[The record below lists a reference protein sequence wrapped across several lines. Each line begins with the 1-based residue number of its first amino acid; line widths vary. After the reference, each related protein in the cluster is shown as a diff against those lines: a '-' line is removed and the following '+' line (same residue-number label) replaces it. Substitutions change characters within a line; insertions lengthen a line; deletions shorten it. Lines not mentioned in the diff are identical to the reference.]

1 MKHRSFKDKAIR
13 FVKTWYIVVLAA
25 IGVFAV
31 GTGAFDL
38 NFAVRSWHIL
48 LLGTFIIV
56 AGLFDITHRLKGSL
70 PAHFPAQIQGP
81 LLWTVT
87 AWMLLRMSGP
97 YSKYAIIIPAG
108 FIAWLVTTYHPK
120 VFLFPILFALI
131 MEAGLTITG
140 RQPVVELSL
149 NMLLYG
155 LAAIFLALFARS
167 NAYRK
172 ELLNSINR
180 AKKKSDAQEYAK
192 DLGITSSGPFI
203 LETLPEFEAIENK
216 EQMDV
221 STIKIITDSFDL
233 QLELIRQSLNLTT
246 VAVLWPDSQ
255 GRELRLRNIS
265 TIRKDIQPG
274 PYAIGSGI
282 TGALFRDRKEIA
294 LASVK
299 ANFSGLPYYIN
310 KGEVGSL
317 IAIKII
323 GDLQKESSPVDKKN
337 SGILCVDRT
346 GKSGW
351 NESELTILRLLGKK
365 LSLDINMGKQL
376 YAINRERNAFQ
387 QVCIGLRELNSV
399 MGLQSVFDATIKAV
413 KTLVQADFIAISLLQ
428 GKHHSIVKA
437 EGLYAKN
444 LIGMEFSK
452 NEGIVGQVMKINSSL
467 PAEAEY
473 RGPAP
478 IFSKKQRF
486 SDFGSLLVLPLQK
499 EEGDSI
505 GALTVAARKHG
516 VFTGHRKDILE
527 LIAAQVAIKIDL
539 AQTHEQINKIAKI
552 DKLTDLANHRTF
564 QHAFDVMLNR
574 AQRRSGPLCLI
585 LCDID
590 YFKRIN
596 DTYGHP
602 FGDQVLKVIADTLAE
617 TVRKVDLAARYGGDE
632 FAIILEDS
640 DEYGGMEMVERIR
653 SKVEALSLHKN
664 NDTVNITIS
673 LGLAAFP
680 NDGDKKSLLID
691 RADQALYKAKAD
703 GRNCIK
709 SWGQGKL
716 VSKEDHLSQSRS

>member
-13 FVKTWYIVVLAA
+13 FAKTWYLIALAA

-38 NFAVRSWHIL
+38 NLAVRSWYIL
-48 LLGTFIIV
+48 ILGAFIVV
-56 AGLFDITHRLKGSL
+56 AGLLDITHRLKGSL
-70 PAHFPAQIQGP
+70 PAHFPAQIQGL

-97 YSKYAIIIPAG
+97 YAKHAIIIPAG
-108 FIAWLVTTYHPK
+108 FIAWIVTIYPPK
-120 VFLFPILFALI
+120 VFIFPMLFAFI
-131 MEAGLTITG
+131 IETSLTITG
-140 RQPVVELSL
+140 RQPVVELAL

-155 LAAIFLALFARS
+155 LAVICLSLFVRS
-167 NAYRK
+167 DAYRK
-172 ELLNSINR
+172 ELVNSINR
-180 AKKKSDAQEYAK
+180 AKKKSDAREYAK
-192 DLGITSSGPFI
+192 DLGITSPGPFI
-203 LETLPEFEAIENK
+203 LETFPEFEAIENK
-216 EQMDV
+216 EQPDV
-221 STIKIITDSFDL
+221 STIKTITDSFDL

-255 GRELRLRNIS
+255 ERELRLRNIS

-282 TGALFRDRKEIA
+282 TGALFSGRKEIT

-299 ANFSGLPYYIN
+299 AGFSGLPYYN
-310 KGEVGSL
+310 KKGEVGSL
-317 IAIKII
+317 VAIKII
-323 GDLQKESSPVDKKN
+323 GDLQRESNQVDKKK

-346 GKSGW
+346 EKSDW

-376 YAINRERNAFQ
+376 YAINRERNSFQ
-387 QVCIGLRELNSV
+387 RVCIGLRELNSV

-428 GKHHSIVKA
+428 SKHHSIVRA

-444 LIGMEFSK
+444 LTGMEFSK

-467 PAEAEY
+467 PAGAEY
-473 RGPAP
+473 RGSAP
-478 IFSKKQRF
+478 IFSKEQRF
-486 SDFGSLLVLPLQK
+486 PDFASLLVLPLQK
-499 EEGDSI
+499 GKGDSI
-505 GALTVAARKHG
+505 GALTVAARKPG
-516 VFTGHRKDILE
+516 VFAGHRRDILE

-539 AQTHEQINKIAKI
+539 AQAHEQINKIAKI
-552 DKLTDLANHRTF
+552 DELTNLANHRTF

-602 FGDQVLKVIADTLAE
+602 FGDRVLRLIADTMAG
-617 TVRKVDLAARYGGDE
+617 TVRKVDLVARYGGEE

-640 DEYGGMEMVERIR
+640 NESGGLEMAERIR
-653 SKVEALSLHKN
+653 NKVEALSLHRD
-664 NDTVNITIS
+664 NDTFNITIS

-691 RADQALYKAKAD
+691 RADQALYKAKAG

-709 SWGQGKL
+709 AWSE
-716 VSKEDHLSQSRS
+716 VAIFT

>member
-1 MKHRSFKDKAIR
+1 MKRRSFKDTAIR
-13 FVKTWYIVVLAA
+13 FAKTWYLVILAA
-25 IGVFAV
+25 IGAFAV

-38 NFAVRSWHIL
+38 NFAVTPWYILLL
-48 LLGTFIIV
+48 LLGTFIIA
-56 AGLFDITHRLKGSL
+56 AGLLDIAYRLKGSL
-70 PAHFPAQIQGP
+70 PSHFPAQIQGP

-97 YSKYAIIIPAG
+97 YSKHAIIIPAG
-108 FIAWLVTTYHPK
+108 FIAWLVTTYPPK

-140 RQPVVELSL
+140 RQPLVELSL
-149 NMLLYG
+149 NVLLYG

-167 NAYRK
+167 DAYRK
-172 ELLNSINR
+172 ELLNSIDR

-203 LETLPEFEAIENK
+203 LETPPEFEAIENK
-216 EQMDV
+216 EQPDV
-221 STIKIITDSFDL
+221 STLKTITDSFDL

-246 VAVLWPDSQ
+246 VAVLWPDIQ

-274 PYAIGSGI
+274 PYAIGTGI
-282 TGALFRDRKEIA
+282 TGAILRDRNEIT
-294 LASVK
+294 LAPVK
-299 ANFSGLPYYIN
+299 ADFSGLPYYIK
-310 KGEVGSL
+310 KGGVGSL
-317 IAIKII
+317 LAVNIQ
-323 GDLQKESSPVDKKN
+323 DNLQGESSPVDRKI

-346 GKSGW
+346 EKSDW

-387 QVCIGLRELNSV
+387 RVCIGLRELNSV
-399 MGLQSVFDATIKAV
+399 LGMEPVFDASIKAV
-413 KTLVQADFIAISLLQ
+413 RALVQADFIAISLLQ

-437 EGLYAKN
+437 EGLHAKN

-452 NEGIVGQVMKINSSL
+452 NEGIVGQVMKINRSL
-467 PAEAEY
+467 PARAEY

-478 IFSKKQRF
+478 IFSKEQRF
-486 SDFGSLLVLPLQK
+486 SDFSSLLILPLQK
-499 EEGDSI
+499 EEGDPI
-505 GALTVAARKHG
+505 GALTVAARKPG
-516 VFTGHRKDILE
+516 VFTRHRRDILE

-539 AQTHEQINKIAKI
+539 AQAHEQINKMATI
-552 DKLTDLANHRTF
+552 DGLTNLANHRTF
-564 QHAFDVMLNR
+564 QHAFNVMLNR

-602 FGDQVLKVIADTLAE
+602 FGDQALKIIANTLAE
-617 TVRKVDLAARYGGDE
+617 TVRKVDLVARYGGEE

-640 DEYGGMEMVERIR
+640 DEYGGLEMAERIR

-673 LGLAAFP
+673 LGLATFP

-691 RADQALYKAKAD
+691 RADQALYKAKAG

-709 SWGQGKL
+709 AWS
-716 VSKEDHLSQSRS
+716 EIAIFT

>member
-1 MKHRSFKDKAIR
+1 MKHRSFKDKDKALR
-13 FVKTWYIVVLAA
+13 FAKTWYLIALAA

-38 NFAVRSWHIL
+38 NFAITSWYIL
-48 LLGTFIIV
+48 LLGAFIIA
-56 AGLFDITHRLKGSL
+56 AGLLDIAYRLKGSL
-70 PAHFPAQIQGP
+70 PSHFPAQIQGP
-81 LLWTVT
+81 ILWTVT

-97 YSKYAIIIPAG
+97 YSKQAIIIPAG
-108 FIAWLVTTYHPK
+108 FIAWLVTTYPPK

-140 RQPVVELSL
+140 RQPLVELSL

-167 NAYRK
+167 DAYRK
-172 ELLNSINR
+172 ELLNSIDR

-203 LETLPEFEAIENK
+203 LETPPEFEAIENK
-216 EQMDV
+216 EQLDV
-221 STIKIITDSFDL
+221 SIIETITDSFDL

-246 VAVLWPDSQ
+246 VAVLWPDIQ

-274 PYAIGSGI
+274 PYAIGTGI
-282 TGALFRDRKEIA
+282 TGAILRDRNEIT
-294 LASVK
+294 LAPVK
-299 ANFSGLPYYIN
+299 ADFSGLPYYIK
-310 KGEVGSL
+310 KGGVGSL
-317 IAIKII
+317 LAVNIPHN
-323 GDLQKESSPVDKKN
+323 LQGESSPVDRKI

-346 GKSGW
+346 EKSDW

-387 QVCIGLRELNSV
+387 RVCIGLRELNSV
-399 MGLQSVFDATIKAV
+399 LGMEPVFDASIKAV
-413 KTLVQADFIAISLLQ
+413 RALVQADFIAISLLQ

-437 EGLYAKN
+437 EGLHAKN

-452 NEGIVGQVMKINSSL
+452 NEGIVGQVMKINRSL
-467 PAEAEY
+467 PARAEY

-478 IFSKKQRF
+478 IFSKEQRF
-486 SDFGSLLVLPLQK
+486 SDFSSLLILPLQK
-499 EEGDSI
+499 EEGDPI
-505 GALTVAARKHG
+505 GALTVAARKPG
-516 VFTGHRKDILE
+516 VFTRHRRDILE

-539 AQTHEQINKIAKI
+539 AQAHEQINKMATI
-552 DKLTDLANHRTF
+552 DGLTNLANHRTF
-564 QHAFDVMLNR
+564 QHAFNVMLNR

-602 FGDQVLKVIADTLAE
+602 FGDQALKIIANTLAE
-617 TVRKVDLAARYGGDE
+617 TVRKVDLVARYGGEE

-640 DEYGGMEMVERIR
+640 DEYGGLEMAERIR

-673 LGLAAFP
+673 LGLATFP
-680 NDGDKKSLLID
+680 DDGDKKSLLIN
-691 RADQALYKAKAD
+691 RADKALYKAKAD

-709 SWGQGKL
+709 AWS
-716 VSKEDHLSQSRS
+716 EIAIFT